1 VRVRPPGNWRLSSDY
16 LYEGLKIVF
25 RSLWRGEVALGLPA
39 LGGLFRDTALPNLGG
54 AKIAN
59 RRLLEA
65 VFRMAW
71 ITEDHTLTRI
81 NWRDM
86 ETEELGSVYEALL
99 ELTPRVNVEARSF
112 FFAEGAETKGN
123 ARKTS
128 GSYYTPDSLVQ
139 LLLDSAL
146 EPVIERTVNENPG
159 RAAEA
164 LLDLAILDPACGS
177 GHFLLAAGRRI
188 ATRVAQIRSPGAPSA
203 DDWRHA
209 LREVTRHCLFG
220 VDRNPMAVELCQTAL
235 WIESV
240 DPGKPLTFLDAHI
253 QCGDSLVGVS
263 DLASLVRGIPDE
275 AYKPLIGD
283 DKLVASATR
292 KVNKGQREQPK
303 QRSLFATGPANLSG
317 QARELEELPE
327 DDLRQVEAKARA
339 FESYR
344 HGASWWTTKAACDLY
359 IAAFF
364 RPKKRREGALASS
377 NAVDEVPTTADVWA
391 ALQGHPPQSDLM
403 ARATDATERVG
414 AFPWPLAF
422 PQVLEKGG
430 FDCVVGNPPWERIK
444 LQEVEFFSSRNE
456 EIAKAPTAS
465 KRKALVEKLARAPTG
480 SWEQKLYI
488 EYNFHKR
495 IAEATA
501 VFCRSSGRFDKSS
514 VGDFNTYA
522 LFTELALNLIC
533 QTGSAGLIVP
543 SGIATESATSELF
556 GYMSANGFIKSFFD
570 FENRAGFF
578 RGLHTKHKF
587 AAISLFKR
595 RSHIIDLCFFAA
607 GIEDL
612 QDDRKRLRLSEAEI
626 ALFNPNTKTLPVI
639 RTKRDLELLKK
650 IYSNSS
656 TLVDL
661 GKSSNPWGASFLRMF
676 DMTLDS
682 GLFEETKIGDALPLY
697 EAKMFWH
704 FDHRWANA
712 TETTDNYLSDVMKTN
727 FDLMARSRF
736 FVDRSDVDT
745 KLKPRGW
752 DRDWLLAYRNVSDS
766 RNERTFVSSI
776 IPRSAVGNSATVLT
790 IDAKHIAKVCCL
802 LAIANSIVFDFAVR
816 QKVPAMNVNAFMV
829 EQLPFLTP
837 DQFEPADVVFLTER
851 VVELVCTA
859 SDMRNFA
866 IEFGDSQS
874 LYSWDP
880 DRRALLRAEI
890 DARIAKLYGLTKG

>member
-1 VRVRPPGNWRLSSDY
+1 
-16 LYEGLKIVF
+16 
-25 RSLWRGEVALGLPA
+25 
-39 LGGLFRDTALPNLGG
+39 
-54 AKIAN
+54 
-59 RRLLEA
+59 
-65 VFRMAW
+65 
-71 ITEDHTLTRI
+71 
-81 NWRDM
+81 M

-99 ELTPRVNVEARSF
+99 ELTPRVDIEART
-112 FFAEGAETKGN
+112 FAFADGAATSGN

-146 EPVIERTVNENPG
+146 DPVIDRAVAENPG
-159 RAAEA
+159 APVEA
-164 LLDLAILDPACGS
+164 LLNLTVIDPACGS

-188 ATRVAQIRSPGAPSA
+188 ATRVAQLRSPGSPSA
-203 DDWRHA
+203 EDWRHA
-209 LREVTRHCLFG
+209 LREVTRRCLFG
-220 VDRNPMAVELCQTAL
+220 VDRNPMAVELCRTAL

-240 DPGKPLTFLDAHI
+240 EPGKPLTFLDAHI

-263 DLASLVRGIPDE
+263 ELAALVRGIPDE

-283 DKLVASATR
+283 DRLVASTTR
-292 KVNKGQREQPK
+292 KVNKGQREQPR
-303 QRSLFATGPANLSG
+303 QHSLFAIGPADLSG
-317 QARELEELPE
+317 QARALEDLPE
-327 DDLRQVEAKARA
+327 DDFREVEAKARA

-359 IAAFF
+359 VAAFF
-364 RPKKRREGALASS
+364 RPKTRREGALASS
-377 NAVDEVPTTADVWA
+377 SAVDEVPTTADVWA
-391 ALQGHPPQSDLM
+391 ALQGHPPQGGLM
-403 ARATDATERVG
+403 ARATDAAARVG
-414 AFPWPLAF
+414 AFHWPLAF

-456 EIAKAPTAS
+456 EIAKASTAS
-465 KRKALVEKLARAPTG
+465 KRKTLVENLALAPAD
-480 SWEQKLYI
+480 SWEQKLYV

-501 VFCRSSGRFDKSS
+501 IFCRSSGRFDKSS

-570 FENRAGFF
+570 FENRSGFF

-587 AAISLFKR
+587 AAISIFKR

-607 GIEDL
+607 GIQDL
-612 QDDRKRLRLSEAEI
+612 QDDRKRLRLSEEEI
-626 ALFNPNTKTLPVI
+626 ELFNPNTKTLPVI

-650 IYSNSS
+650 IYINSA
-656 TLVDL
+656 TLIDS
-661 GKSSNPWGASFLRMF
+661 GKASNPWGSSFLRMF

-682 GLFEETKIGDALPLY
+682 GLFEEIRIGDALPLY

-712 TETTDNYLSDVMKTN
+712 TETSDNHNTDSMKTN
-727 FDLMARSRF
+727 PALVARSRF
-736 FVDRSDVDT
+736 FVDRAEVET
-745 KLKPRGW
+745 KLMSRAWGE
-752 DRDWLLAYRNVSDS
+752 DWLLAYRNVSDS
-766 RNERTFVSSI
+766 RNERTFVATI
-776 IPRSAVGNSATVLT
+776 IPRSAVGNSATILI
-790 IDAKHIAKVCCL
+790 IDPNHVSKTCCF
-802 LAIANSIVFDFAVR
+802 LATANSIVFDFAVR

-829 EQLPFLTP
+829 EQFPFLTP
-837 DQFEPADVVFLTER
+837 DQFDAADVSFLTER

-859 SDMRNFA
+859 SDLRNFA
-866 IEFGDSQS
+866 VEFGGVHS

-880 DRRALLRAEI
+880 DRRSLLRAEI
-890 DARIAKLYGLTKG
+890 DARIAKLYGLAKDDLRYLLDPKAVMGADYPSETFRVLQDNEKRKYGEYRTARLVMDAWDRLEPGALA